1 MEYQDYW
8 KAFERSGSVSDYLH
22 YAACARDELAAGI
35 AEDGDI
41 PEQTTMRAALAT
53 SAMSNVVPLSSDYA
67 LLSGTSAAMGQPSS
81 IGLVLLSGLRE
92 EAKKQENGDPNP

>member
-35 AEDGDI
+35 AEIG
-41 PEQTTMRAALAT
+41 RA
-53 SAMSNVVPLSSDYA
+53 SC
-67 LLSGTSAAMGQPSS
+67 
-81 IGLVLLSGLRE
+81 RE
-92 EAKKQENGDPNP
+92 RV